1 MSDVEEKIEDA
12 AEVAED
18 LVELAEDLGIISEA
32 QEKKLLALIKK
43 LAPGLI
49 AALPILA
56 AVLVLKWLDGREG
69 SIYFSLLQFSD

>member
-12 AEVAED
+12 ADVAED

-49 AALPILA
+49 AALPIIA
-56 AVLVLKWLDGREG
+56 AVLVLK
-69 SIYFSLLQFSD
+69 